1 MAIHI
6 DPEEN
11 EVRLLRDVTSWRGKH
26 VLEIGCGDGR
36 LSRRIA
42 RLGATVSGI
51 DPDPKLIRT
60 ARKSLPRRFA
70 DRIRYR
76 VGKAEQ
82 LEYPDESFDVVLFG
96 WSL

>member
-1 MAIHI
+1 MAMHI
-6 DPEEN
+6 DPEQN

-42 RLGATVSGI
+42 RLGATVSAI

-82 LEYPDESFDVVLFG
+82 LEYPDESFDIVLFG

>member
-1 MAIHI
+1 MAMHI
-6 DPEEN
+6 DPEQN

-42 RLGATVSGI
+42 RLGATVSAI